1 MNNNA
6 LDIIKENYTEFSKYT
21 IVHRSYPSVYD
32 GLTEVRRR
40 CLYAAYKDAPVS
52 MSKLSTLS
60 GIVLAY
66 HPHSSEGIAD
76 VIINMTSKYLC
87 PFPLF
92 DGKGNFGDQNNPAS
106 APRYL
111 ECKLNDIART
121 LYFQFIDEAPM
132 DNFEVH
138 DEPLYLPTLFP
149 AALLTS
155 QYLIGNGTPNCLI
168 PSLEYEDLKNFIIN
182 YIKTGETKVTKQNF
196 VRFTDYDLIESKNRD
211 NNICDLLNTGKGT
224 ITYTPNIEY
233 KDNIIT
239 ISNLYVLAKFE
250 SLYSMLKADIT
261 ADKLDVRDESGEES
275 VWVIEKVKNK
285 VYDMDA
291 LVKKLKS
298 KFTYRENYAMYFN
311 DGVKS
316 VKLYSLG
323 EIISICYEKYK
334 EALISKTN
342 KDINKLVE
350 QKMILECLALM
361 SEHTD
366 IVTNNQIS
374 DKIKVKRI
382 KEIINDKY
390 DEYFIE
396 KSLAK
401 PIHMLKN
408 DKKQISKIEQE
419 IADKQKDLY
428 NIDDLIIRDL
438 EKLSC

>member
-374 DKIKVKRI
+374 DKTKVKRI

>member
-374 DKIKVKRI
+374 DKTKVKRI

-401 PIHMLKN
+401 PIHMLK
-408 DKKQISKIEQE
+408 K
-419 IADKQKDLY
+419 
-428 NIDDLIIRDL
+428 R
-438 EKLSC
+438 